1 MRMCCAHFLQTYGG
15 FMKYSKS
22 EVLSAIE
29 TLKVN
34 ISISRKMALV
44 SKLPQL
50 HVEDVQI
57 YEKRIKELEI
67 LLSLS
72 EDAQDVDVSF

>member
-1 MRMCCAHFLQTYGG
+1 
-15 FMKYSKS
+15 MKYSKS